1 MAQRFRFKNG
11 MMEAYDSVTFETIP
25 IGAHVKYEEDF
36 HGLSLI
42 AEETGSPGRWETVE
56 VALNTA
62 IGLLAD
68 YENGA
73 VSLLFDVDSNAED
86 AVLYWGDNR
95 GVNLKAAA
103 QIEFRARV
111 TVLPTLTAQIV
122 MGMAGDHNL
131 DPDTLT
137 ESAWF
142 KFDES
147 GVALC
152 ETDDTTNDN
161 NDIAAG
167 VTVLTTEWHVYRID
181 FSVLTDV
188 RFYIDGVHVASAD
201 SGTDTTFDMSN
212 LSDSEAVMQPYFG
225 MDKGADA
232 GLGNLDIDYVR
243 VWSKRVA

>member
-1 MAQRFRFKNG
+1 MSQRSRFKNN
-11 MMEAYDSVTFETIP
+11 MAEAYNTVTFETIP
-25 IGAHVKYEEDF
+25 WGAEVKFEDHF

-42 AEETGSPGRWETVE
+42 AEESGSPGRWETVE
-56 VALNTA
+56 VNLNTA

-73 VSLLFDVDSNAED
+73 ASLLFDVDSNAED

-111 TVLPTLTAQIV
+111 TVLPTLTSQIV
-122 MGMAGDHNL
+122 MGLCGDHNL
-131 DPDTLT
+131 DKDAAT

-147 GVALC
+147 GAALC
-152 ETDDTTNDN
+152 ETDDTTNN
-161 NDIAAG
+161 NDDIAAG
-167 VTVLTTEWHVYRID
+167 VTVLTTEWRIYRID
-181 FSVLTDV
+181 FSDLTDV
-188 RFYIDGVHVASAD
+188 RFYIDGVHVASD
-201 SGTDTTFDMSN
+201 GSGTETTFDMSN
-212 LSDSEAVMQPYFG
+212 LTDAEAVMQPYFSI
-225 MDKGADA
+225 DKGADA

-243 VWSKRVA
+243 AWSKTVA